1 MFICTY
7 INFKTQIGTCGSS
20 RVLLLLIKIH
30 KALQETGFYFFLF
43 CKKQTIKKQNKNQQ
57 RFKHYYVCVFL
68 RSWLQFVAQRVDS
81 SVQQSE
87 RRLPQFLQ
95 KPPQLLLRKHLRA
108 SKEEQRVKTKKQK
121 PGISTNLSFTFQYS

>member
-1 MFICTY
+1 MFICTC

-20 RVLLLLIKIH
+20 RVLLLLIKIQ
-30 KALQETGFYFFLF
+30 KALQETGIYYFFYFA
-43 CKKQTIKKQNKNQQ
+43 KNRQSKNKTKISSALNTAM
-57 RFKHYYVCVFL
+57 CVFL